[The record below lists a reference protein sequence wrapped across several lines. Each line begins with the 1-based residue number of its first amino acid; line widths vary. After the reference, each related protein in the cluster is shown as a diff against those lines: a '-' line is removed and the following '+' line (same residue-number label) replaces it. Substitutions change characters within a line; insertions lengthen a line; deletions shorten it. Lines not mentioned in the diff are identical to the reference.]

1 MISLKALRGATA
13 ALGITVSLLAMLGW
27 SARAEAIGASSFTC
41 EKTKS
46 LEKATGES
54 NVACGYD
61 ALESDTSGSEN
72 DAFGMA
78 ALFLNSTGG
87 ANVAFGTD
95 ALFHNTGSEN
105 SAFGAEA
112 LYENISGGLN
122 VASGVRALFHN
133 TTGKENVASGYTA
146 LYYNT
151 TGSSNVASGYK
162 ALVYNKEGGGNV
174 ATGNAALYE
183 NTSGNGNVATGN
195 AALSFNT
202 TGSENVASGPL
213 ALWFNTTG
221 KENVASGPSAL
232 ASNTTGANNV
242 ALGDGAGANLTTGS
256 HNVDIANEG
265 VAGESSTTRIGT
277 EGKQTKAYVAG
288 VDKTKVKGCA
298 VQVTGEGELGCNNNP
313 AGSAIATFAS
323 TAAVASGKC
332 LYFTGRGAPGT
343 TTCAAATSGYS
354 ASKALSLAMPANGAT
369 VSNLYAATSA
379 SVSGS
384 DTAVVEVID
393 NSTGALLLSCTVSS
407 TSVNNCSNNAST
419 GTAAAGNKLEVRI
432 TTSGSSGASKDWE
445 VTFRY

>member
-27 SARAEAIGASSFTC
+27 SASAEAIGASSFTC

-95 ALFHNTGSEN
+95 ALGNNTTGE
-105 SAFGAEA
+105 G
-112 LYENISGGLN
+112 N
-122 VASGVRALFHN
+122 VASGD
-133 TTGKENVASGYTA
+133 
-146 LYYNT
+146 
-151 TGSSNVASGYK
+151 
-162 ALVYNKEGGGNV
+162 
-174 ATGNAALYE
+174 
-183 NTSGNGNVATGN
+183 
-195 AALSFNT
+195 
-202 TGSENVASGPL
+202 L
-213 ALWFNTTG
+213 ALW
-221 KENVASGPSAL
+221 E
-232 ASNTTGANNV
+232 NTTGANNV